1 MVADHQGGGHQGP
14 VTLAGVWLRIDGETN
29 RKRTV
34 KRLPGRNI
42 MSRTFKLAVAALSAV
57 VLQSAV
63 AVAQDWP
70 SKPVKIL
77 IGFGAGGGTDV
88 ATRIVA
94 EGLSEMLGQ
103 QFTVENRPGAGGT
116 IAGGMAARSPKD
128 GYTAIALSMGHAV
141 SAVMVKTVPYDPIA
155 DFAPIG
161 IFTNSA
167 IVVAVGKN
175 SPATDL
181 KGLVALVNKEPGK
194 LNYSTVGLGSTQHLI
209 AEDLVQRTGM
219 KAQAIAYKTTGEV
232 MTALIRGDS
241 AFAVDLYHAIRG
253 QVDAGELRVIATA
266 TPTRWGPIPNV
277 PTVAESG
284 LPGFGVLGWYGLA
297 FPAGTPQPV
306 IDKLRGALKE
316 VLSRDSVKKK
326 LEGVGAVANLS
337 TAEEFRK
344 TIESDIHGF
353 KEVAGK
359 AGLQAN

>member
-1 MVADHQGGGHQGP
+1 M
-14 VTLAGVWLRIDGETN
+14 LRALKFT
-29 RKRTV
+29 
-34 KRLPGRNI
+34 
-42 MSRTFKLAVAALSAV
+42 AVALAAFALHPA
-57 VLQSAV
+57 A
-63 AVAQDWP
+63 AIAQDWP
-70 SKPVKIL
+70 NKPVRIL

-94 EGLSEMLGQ
+94 EGLSEVLGQ

-116 IAGGMAARSPKD
+116 IAGGIVARAPKD

-141 SAVMVKTVPYDPIA
+141 SAVMVKTVPYDPVA

-181 KGLVALVNKEPGK
+181 KSLIALINKEPGK

-219 KAQAIAYKTTGEV
+219 KAQSVPFKTTGEV
-232 MTALIRGDS
+232 VTALIRGDS

-253 QVDAGELRVIATA
+253 QVDAGELRVLATS
-266 TPTRWGPIPNV
+266 TPTRWSAI
-277 PTVAESG
+277 PTVPAIAETI
-284 LPGFGVLGWYGLA
+284 PGFGVLGWYGLA
-297 FPAGTPQPV
+297 FPAGTPQPA

-316 VLSRDSVKKK
+316 VLSREAVKKK

-337 TAEEFRK
+337 TPEEFKR
-344 TIESDIHGF
+344 TIESDISGF

-359 AGLQAN
+359 AGLQAQ

>member
-1 MVADHQGGGHQGP
+1 M
-14 VTLAGVWLRIDGETN
+14 L
-29 RKRTV
+29 RTV
-34 KRLPGRNI
+34 KFAAAALA
-42 MSRTFKLAVAALSAV
+42 AVA
-57 VLQSAV
+57 LQSA
-63 AVAQDWP
+63 ALAQTDWP
-70 SKPVKIL
+70 NKPVKIL

-94 EGLSEMLGQ
+94 EGLSEVLGQ
-103 QFTVENRPGAGGT
+103 QFAVENRPGAGGT
-116 IAGGMAARSPKD
+116 NAGGIAARSPKD
-128 GYTAIALSMGHAV
+128 GYTAVALSMGHSV
-141 SAVMVKTVPYDPIA
+141 SAVMVKNVPYDPVN

-167 IVVAVGKN
+167 IVVAVGKS

-181 KGLVALVNKEPGK
+181 KSLVAMINKDPGK
-194 LNYSTVGLGSTQHLI
+194 YNYSTVGLGSTQHLI

-219 KAQAIAYKTTGEV
+219 KAQAVAYKTTGEV
-232 MTALIRGDS
+232 VTALIRGDS

-253 QVDAGELRVIATA
+253 QVDAGELRVLATA

-277 PTVAESG
+277 PTVAET

-316 VLSRDSVKKK
+316 VLSRDAVKKK

-337 TAEEFRK
+337 TPEEFKK
-344 TIESDIHGF
+344 TIESDINGF

>member
-1 MVADHQGGGHQGP
+1 M
-14 VTLAGVWLRIDGETN
+14 LR
-29 RKRTV
+29 
-34 KRLPGRNI
+34 
-42 MSRTFKLAVAALSAV
+42 SFKVAAVLFAAFAV
-57 VLQSAV
+57 HPGS

-70 SKPVKIL
+70 NKPVRIL

-94 EGLSEMLGQ
+94 EALSDVLGQ

-116 IAGGMAARSPKD
+116 IAGGLAARAPKD
-128 GYTAIALSMGHAV
+128 GYTAIALSMGHSV
-141 SAVMVKTVPYDPIA
+141 SAVMVKNVPYDPIA

-175 SPATDL
+175 SPSTDL
-181 KGLVALVNKEPGK
+181 KSLIAQINKEPGK

-209 AEDLVQRTGM
+209 AEDVVQRTGM
-219 KAQAIAYKTTGEV
+219 KAQSVPYKTTGEV
-232 MTALIRGDS
+232 VTALIRGDS

-253 QVDAGELRVIATA
+253 QVDAGELRLIATS
-266 TPTRWGPIPNV
+266 TPVRWSAIPNV
-277 PTVAESG
+277 PTLAESG
-284 LPGFGVLGWYGLA
+284 LPGFGILGWYGLA
-297 FPAGTPQPV
+297 FPAGTPQPI

-337 TAEEFRK
+337 TPEEFGK
-344 TIESDIHGF
+344 TIQSDISGF
-353 KEVAGK
+353 REVAGK
-359 AGLQAN
+359 AGLQAQ

>member
-1 MVADHQGGGHQGP
+1 
-14 VTLAGVWLRIDGETN
+14 
-29 RKRTV
+29 
-34 KRLPGRNI
+34 
-42 MSRTFKLAVAALSAV
+42 MSRTFKLAIAALAAIALQASAATA
-57 VLQSAV
+57 Q
-63 AVAQDWP
+63 QDWP
-70 SKPVKIL
+70 NKPVRIL

-94 EGLSEMLGQ
+94 EGLSEILGQ

-116 IAGGMAARSPKD
+116 IAGGVVARAPKD

-141 SAVMVKTVPYDPIA
+141 SAVMVKSVPYDPIA

-181 KGLVALVNKEPGK
+181 KSLVTLINKEAGK

-219 KAQAIAYKTTGEV
+219 KAQAVPYKTTGEV
-232 MTALIRGDS
+232 VTSLIRGDS

-253 QVDAGELRVIATA
+253 QVDAGELRVLATS
-266 TPTRWGPIPNV
+266 TPKRWSAIPNV
-277 PTVAESG
+277 PAVAET

-297 FPAGTPQPV
+297 FPAGTPQPI
-306 IDKLRGALKE
+306 IDKLRGALQQ
-316 VLSRDSVKKK
+316 VLARDAVRKK

-337 TAEEFRK
+337 TPEEFKK
-344 TIESDIHGF
+344 TIEADISGF

-359 AGLQAN
+359 SGLQAN